1 MTEKGRFT
9 STANNQKDMCDN
21 RFMFRYSSV
30 LLTLTLLVFAVIDAD
45 AQKKTDTKNH
55 MTPHVAKGEFE
66 VKVVPQAV
74 EENVGD
80 PMIGRLS
87 LEKTFTGGM
96 AGASKGQMLGSQS
109 ETEPGKGG
117 YVAMERFVGT
127 LDGKKGSFLLQH
139 IGTMDGTNY
148 VMNVSVVPGSGSD
161 DLKGIAGKFTI
172 KIDGKKHFY
181 ELEYT
186 LPQK

>member
-1 MTEKGRFT
+1 MP
-9 STANNQKDMCDN
+9 STI
-21 RFMFRYSSV
+21 F
-30 LLTLTLLVFAVIDAD
+30 LTLILLIVSCINAD
-45 AQKKTDTKNH
+45 AQKQTDTKKH

-66 VKVVPQAV
+66 VKVVPLAV
-74 EENVGD
+74 DENVGD

-87 LEKTFTGGM
+87 LDKTFTGGM
-96 AGASKGQMLGSQS
+96 AGSSKGQMLGSQS

-148 VMNVSVVPGSGSD
+148 VMNVSVVPGSGGEE
-161 DLKGIAGKFTI
+161 LKGIAGKFTI

-186 LPQK
+186 LPQR